1 MFQIC
6 SLDLLILLILIA
18 GKGKCPSKPQWD
30 LFRTIESK
38 DTWVGRDTPGS
49 LKSISW
55 PCEGSPQEWCH
66 MPESTLWMLLE
77 ILQVWCH
84 NPFLGE
90 CLPVPSH
97 TVDEEPFTKSP
108 IYISDYSL
116 LFSFWSP
123 IRRYWFLPQPLSSW
137 RNCKLAPL
145 PVSVYGKKVK
155 WFHCIFIHLQL
166 IPPPMLTFIR
176 CEDSNVGILT
186 WSPCNTFSIPIF
198 PGALGSVALW
208 TIPFTIMA
216 SWC

>member
-30 LFRTIESK
+30 FFRTIESK

-108 IYISDYSL
+108 IYNFRLFTPVFFVVTNQEILVPTPALVLMRKLQTRPPASL
-116 LFSFWSP
+116 
-123 IRRYWFLPQPLSSW
+123 
-137 RNCKLAPL
+137 C
-145 PVSVYGKKVK
+145 
-155 WFHCIFIHLQL
+155 
-166 IPPPMLTFIR
+166 
-176 CEDSNVGILT
+176 
-186 WSPCNTFSIPIF
+186 
-198 PGALGSVALW
+198 LW
-208 TIPFTIMA
+208 
-216 SWC
+216 